1 MRLTNITHARL
12 PEGRL
17 SSCTVPV
24 TRTGRRLPVSFDQ
37 GMHVGAGSRPGTW
50 MGVALELP
58 APVLH
63 EDLGRAWAG
72 VVARHHTLRT
82 VFSTGDDGGVRLH
95 EARDAAQPLWAR
107 HDVGPAGTRAA
118 LQELVDGAC
127 APLARPSHRL
137 CLVEPPDGPVVVVL
151 AADHAHVD
159 AWSLPV
165 LARDLLDA
173 LADVRAGRPPGTD
186 RPPAASFAEHT
197 RELAARPAAPAR
209 VAQRWGRIL
218 ADGGGTMPVFPLP
231 LGDLAHPAPE
241 TVTTREV
248 LGARALA
255 RLEARAEALGVRLLA
270 LLVSVLT
277 RATLEL
283 AGRPLRAVLPV
294 HSRTDPRWRDAVGWF
309 ITNSVLECADA
320 DPRAGRAAVREALEL
335 GSHALEPI
343 LRPHGGMPVPAGMF
357 MLSYMDYRRLP
368 VSLPAELRAQH
379 VSASAPTTGVQVW
392 FVVGA
397 DGLHLRARFPGTP
410 AARSSVEAWLT
421 AVGEGL
427 RAEASATPRER

>member
-1 MRLTNITHARL
+1 
-12 PEGRL
+12 
-17 SSCTVPV
+17 
-24 TRTGRRLPVSFDQ
+24 
-37 GMHVGAGSRPGTW
+37 
-50 MGVALELP
+50 
-58 APVLH
+58 
-63 EDLGRAWAG
+63 
-72 VVARHHTLRT
+72 
-82 VFSTGDDGGVRLH
+82 
-95 EARDAAQPLWAR
+95 
-107 HDVGPAGTRAA
+107 
-118 LQELVDGAC
+118 
-127 APLARPSHRL
+127 
-137 CLVEPPDGPVVVVL
+137 
-151 AADHAHVD
+151 
-159 AWSLPV
+159 
-165 LARDLLDA
+165 
-173 LADVRAGRPPGTD
+173 
-186 RPPAASFAEHT
+186 
-197 RELAARPAAPAR
+197 
-209 VAQRWGRIL
+209 
-218 ADGGGTMPVFPLP
+218 MPVFPLP

-277 RATLEL
+277 RATLEP

-427 RAEASATPRER
+427 RAEASAAPRER